1 MTYRQ
6 KSQRDTTRKARYAFL
21 TSWELDAPG
30 GVNQVVLDLMRHAR
44 VTGRFHPLSIIDDWN
59 FRWPQLRRRN
69 GRVTLRILQRS
80 PWGQSS
86 PFKSALVYLLTL
98 PLNLVLAH
106 WLLRRLN
113 IRVINV
119 HYPNLSAITWLLL
132 RRLRL
137 FSGKVILSLHG
148 RDVRDSAN
156 ALPWERC
163 LWSWMMRNADSVV
176 ACSQGLA
183 DEAAAIYPEI
193 RSHLRVIYNGV
204 DAECLRT
211 LPNLA
216 LPLPPGN
223 GPLIVNLGTYEHK
236 KGQDLLLQAFSQVL
250 ASIPNA
256 RLAIAGRTGD
266 LKIVEKIESQ
276 LDNLGLRGNTVL
288 FRDLSHAQAVSLLK
302 QCDLFVLPSRNEG
315 FAVVLLEAGVL
326 GKPVVA
332 TNICGV
338 AELVENGEEGII
350 VPPDDVKLLSVAICG
365 ELQQLQ
371 HAQQRAQRLQ
381 HKVETHFT
389 WERAWSEYASLADSV
404 TDRSRSHAN
413 STGPKSVKT
422 P

>member
-1 MTYRQ
+1 MTYPQ
-6 KSQRDTTRKARYAFL
+6 KSQRDTPRKARYAFL
-21 TSWELDAPG
+21 TSWDLDTPG

-44 VTGRFHPLSIIDDWN
+44 IAGQFQPLSIIDDWN
-59 FRWPQLRRRN
+59 FRWPQFRRRS
-69 GRVTLRILQRS
+69 GRITLRLLQRS
-80 PWGQSS
+80 PWGRSS
-86 PFKSALVYLLTL
+86 PLKFALVYLLTL
-98 PLNLVLAH
+98 PLNLVLAY

-113 IRVINV
+113 IRVINI
-119 HYPNLSAITWLLL
+119 HYPTLSAITWVLL

-156 ALPWERC
+156 ALSWERR

-183 DEAAAIYPEI
+183 DEAAEIYPEI
-193 RSHLRVIYNGV
+193 SSNLQVIYNGV
-204 DAECLRT
+204 DAECLRA

-236 KGQDLLLQAFSQVL
+236 KGQDLLLQAFSRVL
-250 ASIPNA
+250 ASIPNV

-266 LKIVEKIESQ
+266 LAVVEGMESQ

-288 FRDLSHAQAVSLLK
+288 FRDLPHAQAVSLLK

-350 VPPDDVKLLSVAICG
+350 VPPDDVKSLSAAICG

-371 HAQQRAQRLQ
+371 QAQQRARRLQ
-381 HKVETHFT
+381 HKVETYFT
-389 WERAWSEYASLADSV
+389 WERAWREYAGVADGV
-404 TDRSRSHAN
+404 TDRSRSHADT
-413 STGPKSVKT
+413 TGPKSVNI